1 MSGIGRR
8 LLLLVPTV
16 LGVLTLVFFLVH
28 LIPGDPVEVML
39 GETASSA
46 DLVQLR
52 ADLGLDRP
60 LGEQYARFLGGLAH
74 ADLGHSFFYRKPVL
88 AVIGAALPATALL
101 AVAALAVALLIALPV
116 GILAAVRRNRLTDR
130 LALVGSLVGVS
141 MPNFWLGPMLIILF
155 SFRLGWLP
163 VSGREG
169 AASLVLPALTLGTA
183 LSAILVRM
191 TRASMLD
198 VLGEDYLRTARAKGV
213 GERAVIA
220 RHALRNALLPVVTIV
235 GLQFGAL
242 LSGAVITENV
252 FAWPGVGTLLIQAIS
267 ARDYP
272 LVQGCVL
279 VISLCYVAVNF
290 LTDALYA
297 VIDPGCAPDRRET
310 GRLPLTGGDRR
321 ADPRRDARPCAAGA
335 HPLRIPAAADRSRRR
350 AARAFGRAPFRTGPP
365 RPRHLRAGGLR
376 GAGFA
381 ADRDLGGNAHGAGRC
396 RRRRGRRLSRRRGRR
411 RRHATR
417 GHLPRVPRN
426 PARNCARRRA
436 RAEPRETW

>member
-1 MSGIGRR
+1 VSGIGRR

-46 DLVQLR
+46 DRVQLR

-60 LGEQYARFLGGLAH
+60 LGEQYARFLGGLAQ

-101 AVAALAVALLIALPV
+101 ATAALAVALLIALPV

-141 MPNFWLGPMLIILF
+141 MPNFWLGPLLIILF

-213 GERAVIA
+213 GERAVIV

-290 LTDALYA
+290 LTDALYSI
-297 VIDPGCAPDRRET
+297 IDPRV
-310 GRLPLTGGDRR
+310 
-321 ADPRRDARPCAAGA
+321 
-335 HPLRIPAAADRSRRR
+335 RS
-350 AARAFGRAPFRTGPP
+350 
-365 RPRHLRAGGLR
+365 
-376 GAGFA
+376 
-381 ADRDLGGNAHGAGRC
+381 
-396 RRRRGRRLSRRRGRR
+396 
-411 RRHATR
+411 
-417 GHLPRVPRN
+417 
-426 PARNCARRRA
+426 
-436 RAEPRETW
+436 

>member
-1 MSGIGRR
+1 MTGIGRR

-39 GETASSA
+39 GETASRA
-46 DLVQLR
+46 DLGQLR

-60 LGEQYARFLGGLAH
+60 LGEQYARFLGGLAR
-74 ADLGHSFFYRKPVL
+74 ADLGRSFFYRKPVL

-101 AVAALAVALLIALPV
+101 AAAALAVALLIALPI

-141 MPNFWLGPMLIILF
+141 MPNFWLGPLLIILF

-183 LSAILVRM
+183 LAAILLRM

-213 GERAVIA
+213 GERTVIA
-220 RHALRNALLPVVTIV
+220 RHALRNALLPVVTII

-252 FAWPGVGTLLIQAIS
+252 FAWPGVGTLLIQAIT

-279 VISLCYVAVNF
+279 VISLCYVVVNF
-290 LTDALYA
+290 LTDVLYS
-297 VIDPGCAPDRRET
+297 VIDP
-310 GRLPLTGGDRR
+310 
-321 ADPRRDARPCAAGA
+321 
-335 HPLRIPAAADRSRRR
+335 
-350 AARAFGRAPFRTGPP
+350 
-365 RPRHLRAGGLR
+365 
-376 GAGFA
+376 
-381 ADRDLGGNAHGAGRC
+381 
-396 RRRRGRRLSRRRGRR
+396 
-411 RRHATR
+411 
-417 GHLPRVPRN
+417 RVS
-426 PARNCARRRA
+426 
-436 RAEPRETW
+436 T

>member
-16 LGVLTLVFFLVH
+16 LGVVTLVFFFVH

-39 GETASSA
+39 GETASRA
-46 DLVQLR
+46 DLGKLR

-60 LGEQYARFLGGLAH
+60 LGEQYARFLGGLARG
-74 ADLGHSFFYRKPVL
+74 DLGRSFFYRRPVA

-101 AVAALAVALLIALPV
+101 AAAALAVALLIALPV
-116 GILAAVRRNRLTDR
+116 GVLAAVRRDRPADR
-130 LALVGSLVGVS
+130 LALVGSLIGVS
-141 MPNFWLGPMLIILF
+141 MPNFWLGPLLIILF

-213 GERAVIA
+213 GRGAVIA

-252 FAWPGVGTLLIQAIS
+252 FAWPGVGTLLIQAIT

-279 VISLCYVAVNF
+279 VIALCYVAVNF

-297 VIDPGCAPDRRET
+297 LIDPRV
-310 GRLPLTGGDRR
+310 
-321 ADPRRDARPCAAGA
+321 
-335 HPLRIPAAADRSRRR
+335 
-350 AARAFGRAPFRTGPP
+350 RT
-365 RPRHLRAGGLR
+365 
-376 GAGFA
+376 
-381 ADRDLGGNAHGAGRC
+381 
-396 RRRRGRRLSRRRGRR
+396 
-411 RRHATR
+411 
-417 GHLPRVPRN
+417 
-426 PARNCARRRA
+426 
-436 RAEPRETW
+436 

>member
-1 MSGIGRR
+1 MTGLGRR

-39 GETASSA
+39 GETASRA
-46 DLVQLR
+46 DLGQLR

-60 LGEQYARFLGGLAH
+60 LGEQYARFLGGLAR
-74 ADLGHSFFYRKPVL
+74 ADLGRSFFYRKPVL

-101 AVAALAVALLIALPV
+101 AAAALAVALLIALPV

-183 LSAILVRM
+183 LAAILVRM

-213 GERAVIA
+213 GERTVIV

-252 FAWPGVGTLLIQAIS
+252 FAWPGVGTLLIQAIT

-290 LTDALYA
+290 LTDALYSI
-297 VIDPGCAPDRRET
+297 IDPRV
-310 GRLPLTGGDRR
+310 
-321 ADPRRDARPCAAGA
+321 
-335 HPLRIPAAADRSRRR
+335 
-350 AARAFGRAPFRTGPP
+350 RT
-365 RPRHLRAGGLR
+365 
-376 GAGFA
+376 
-381 ADRDLGGNAHGAGRC
+381 
-396 RRRRGRRLSRRRGRR
+396 
-411 RRHATR
+411 
-417 GHLPRVPRN
+417 
-426 PARNCARRRA
+426 
-436 RAEPRETW
+436 

>member
-1 MSGIGRR
+1 VSGIGRR

-46 DLVQLR
+46 DLNQLR

-60 LGEQYARFLGGLAH
+60 QGEQYARFLGGLARG
-74 ADLGHSFFYRKPVL
+74 DLGHSFFYRKPVL
-88 AVIGAALPATALL
+88 AVIVAALPATAVL
-101 AVAALAVALLIALPV
+101 AAAALAVALLIALPV
-116 GILAAVRRNRLTDR
+116 GVVAAVRRNRLTDR

-141 MPNFWLGPMLIILF
+141 MPNFWLGPLLIILF

-169 AASLVLPALTLGTA
+169 ASSLVLPALTLGTA

-213 GERAVIA
+213 GERTVIA

-297 VIDPGCAPDRRET
+297 IIDPRV
-310 GRLPLTGGDRR
+310 R
-321 ADPRRDARPCAAGA
+321 A
-335 HPLRIPAAADRSRRR
+335 
-350 AARAFGRAPFRTGPP
+350 
-365 RPRHLRAGGLR
+365 
-376 GAGFA
+376 
-381 ADRDLGGNAHGAGRC
+381 
-396 RRRRGRRLSRRRGRR
+396 
-411 RRHATR
+411 
-417 GHLPRVPRN
+417 
-426 PARNCARRRA
+426 
-436 RAEPRETW
+436 

>member
-1 MSGIGRR
+1 VTGIGRR
-8 LLLLVPTV
+8 LLLLIPTV

-46 DLVQLR
+46 DLSQLR

-60 LGEQYARFLGGLAH
+60 LGEQYAHFLGGLAR
-74 ADLGHSFFYRKPVL
+74 ADLGRSFFYRKPVL
-88 AVIGAALPATALL
+88 AVIAAALPATALL
-101 AVAALAVALLIALPV
+101 AAAALAVALLIALPV

-141 MPNFWLGPMLIILF
+141 MPNFWLGPLLIILF

-163 VSGREG
+163 VSGKEG

-183 LSAILVRM
+183 LSAILLRM

-213 GERAVIA
+213 GERTVIA

-252 FAWPGVGTLLIQAIS
+252 FSWPGVGTLLIQAIT

-279 VISLCYVAVNF
+279 VISLCYVVVNF
-290 LTDALYA
+290 LTDALYSI
-297 VIDPGCAPDRRET
+297 IDPRV
-310 GRLPLTGGDRR
+310 
-321 ADPRRDARPCAAGA
+321 
-335 HPLRIPAAADRSRRR
+335 
-350 AARAFGRAPFRTGPP
+350 RT
-365 RPRHLRAGGLR
+365 
-376 GAGFA
+376 
-381 ADRDLGGNAHGAGRC
+381 
-396 RRRRGRRLSRRRGRR
+396 
-411 RRHATR
+411 
-417 GHLPRVPRN
+417 
-426 PARNCARRRA
+426 
-436 RAEPRETW
+436 

>member
-1 MSGIGRR
+1 MTGIVRR

-46 DLVQLR
+46 DLNQLR

-60 LGEQYARFLGGLAH
+60 LGEQYARFLGGLARG
-74 ADLGHSFFYRKPVL
+74 DLGHSFFYRKPVL
-88 AVIGAALPATALL
+88 AVIGAALPATAVL
-101 AVAALAVALLIALPV
+101 AAAALAVALLIALPV
-116 GILAAVRRNRLTDR
+116 GVVAAVRRNRLTDR

-141 MPNFWLGPMLIILF
+141 MPNFWLGPLLIILF

-191 TRASMLD
+191 TRSSMLE

-213 GERAVIA
+213 GERTVIA

-297 VIDPGCAPDRRET
+297 IIDPRV
-310 GRLPLTGGDRR
+310 R
-321 ADPRRDARPCAAGA
+321 A
-335 HPLRIPAAADRSRRR
+335 
-350 AARAFGRAPFRTGPP
+350 
-365 RPRHLRAGGLR
+365 
-376 GAGFA
+376 
-381 ADRDLGGNAHGAGRC
+381 
-396 RRRRGRRLSRRRGRR
+396 
-411 RRHATR
+411 
-417 GHLPRVPRN
+417 
-426 PARNCARRRA
+426 
-436 RAEPRETW
+436 

>member
-1 MSGIGRR
+1 
-8 LLLLVPTV
+8 
-16 LGVLTLVFFLVH
+16 
-28 LIPGDPVEVML
+28 ML
-39 GETASSA
+39 GETASRA
-46 DLVQLR
+46 DLGQLR

-60 LGEQYARFLGGLAH
+60 LGEQYARFLGGLAR
-74 ADLGHSFFYRKPVL
+74 ADLGRSFFYRKPVL
-88 AVIGAALPATALL
+88 AVIGAALPATTLL
-101 AVAALAVALLIALPV
+101 AAAALAVALLIALPV

-141 MPNFWLGPMLIILF
+141 MPNFWLGPLLIILF

-183 LSAILVRM
+183 LAAILVRM

-213 GERAVIA
+213 GERTVIA

-252 FAWPGVGTLLIQAIS
+252 FAWPGVGTLLIQAIT

-290 LTDALYA
+290 LTDVLYSI
-297 VIDPGCAPDRRET
+297 IDPRV
-310 GRLPLTGGDRR
+310 
-321 ADPRRDARPCAAGA
+321 
-335 HPLRIPAAADRSRRR
+335 
-350 AARAFGRAPFRTGPP
+350 RT
-365 RPRHLRAGGLR
+365 
-376 GAGFA
+376 
-381 ADRDLGGNAHGAGRC
+381 
-396 RRRRGRRLSRRRGRR
+396 
-411 RRHATR
+411 
-417 GHLPRVPRN
+417 
-426 PARNCARRRA
+426 
-436 RAEPRETW
+436 

>member
-1 MSGIGRR
+1 MTGIGRR

-39 GETASSA
+39 GETASRA
-46 DLVQLR
+46 DLSQLR

-60 LGEQYARFLGGLAH
+60 LGEQYARFLGGLAQ
-74 ADLGHSFFYRKPVL
+74 ADLGRSFFYRKPVL

-101 AVAALAVALLIALPV
+101 AFAALAVALLIALPV
-116 GILAAVRRNRLTDR
+116 GILAAVRRDRLPDR

-183 LSAILVRM
+183 LAAILVRM

-213 GERAVIA
+213 GERTVIA

-252 FAWPGVGTLLIQAIS
+252 FAWPGVGTLLIQAIT

-279 VISLCYVAVNF
+279 VISLCYVVVNF
-290 LTDALYA
+290 LTDALYTL
-297 VIDPGCAPDRRET
+297 IDPRV
-310 GRLPLTGGDRR
+310 
-321 ADPRRDARPCAAGA
+321 
-335 HPLRIPAAADRSRRR
+335 
-350 AARAFGRAPFRTGPP
+350 RT
-365 RPRHLRAGGLR
+365 
-376 GAGFA
+376 
-381 ADRDLGGNAHGAGRC
+381 
-396 RRRRGRRLSRRRGRR
+396 
-411 RRHATR
+411 
-417 GHLPRVPRN
+417 
-426 PARNCARRRA
+426 
-436 RAEPRETW
+436 